1 MKIAILGSATSSLHL
16 APFAEPDY
24 KIWACSP
31 GTYANLARCDA
42 FFELHRWEPGQI
54 GKAHTQKPWFSPEY
68 VMWMAQRDPIGCPVW
83 MYEPVPEIRA
93 SRRLPIEDLTA
104 KFGTYFFTS
113 SIAIMIACA
122 IDDILEAREER
133 AKTIAGFEWAA
144 KQEAKEKGEPLYRLA
159 HDAAPQDEIGLFG
172 VDMAANEEYGYQRAG
187 CQHFLLVAAD
197 LGIKV
202 IVPPESDLLRP
213 MPIYGIVE
221 HSHWFIKMTKRRE
234 ELNARLN
241 AAQHNAQRFNDE
253 AHFLRGAL
261 DDLSYQMQTW
271 GQDREGA
278 GIHPSIMARSPGI
291 RAHVLEQIQQ
301 PAAAAPPPP
310 QPVPASGGAY
320 TGRVNVEPKPQAKPK
335 PRARK
340 R

>member
-1 MKIAILGSATSSLHL
+1 
-16 APFAEPDY
+16 
-24 KIWACSP
+24 
-31 GTYANLARCDA
+31 
-42 FFELHRWEPGQI
+42 
-54 GKAHTQKPWFSPEY
+54 
-68 VMWMAQRDPIGCPVW
+68 

-93 SRRLPIEDLTA
+93 SRRLPIEDLIG
-104 KFGTYFFTS
+104 KFGSYFFTS

-122 IDDILEAREER
+122 IDEILEER
-133 AKTIAGFEWAA
+133 KLHAAAGT
-144 KQEAKEKGEPLYRLA
+144 Q
-159 HDAAPQDEIGLFG
+159 APDSHIGLWG

-187 CQHFLLVAAD
+187 CQHFLLLASD

-241 AAQHNAQRFNDE
+241 AAQHNAQRFNDD

-278 GIHPSIMARSPGI
+278 GIHPSIMAHSPGI
-291 RAHVLEQIQQ
+291 RAHVLEQMQIQQ
-301 PAAAAPPPP
+301 PTAAVPPPP
-310 QPVPASGGAY
+310 QPVAASGGAY
-320 TGRVNVEPKPQAKPK
+320 TGRVNVEPKPQSKPK